1 MHTPMTKVKVVTLDE
16 IIKATEVVAEFSGLE
31 FYLSLEVH

>member
-16 IIKATEVVAEFSGLE
+16 IIKVTEVVAGLE